1 MFIYSLKASTIRFFG
16 IVCVALAALIA
27 LVAFVP
33 TYVSG
38 NGNADAPAAHLPEE
52 TSAPG
57 GQTPGGAESV
67 TYRYDKV
74 RSADDAAAFL
84 GQFGWV
90 VDAGSAETAQVT
102 IPAEF
107 DKVFAGYNELQ
118 KQQGLD
124 LTGTGPSPATRLPL
138 PTMTAGKAPYTP
150 TCWCTGTGSSAA
162 ISARRMSAALSTA
175 SRCLRRG
182 SESVPFSAPDKG
194 QALSGCRLHRRFL
207 GENFVYFSKRYCIPP
222 RFVL

>member
-27 LVAFVP
+27 LVAFFP
-33 TYVSG
+33 PYVSG

-57 GQTPGGAESV
+57 GQTPNGAESV

-107 DKVFAGYNELQ
+107 DKVMNSYNEIQ
-118 KQQGLD
+118 KNQGLD
-124 LTGTGPSPATRLPL
+124 LSKYKGKEVVRYTYEITNYPDYGGTVYANVIIHKNRVVGGDVCSADVTGFISGFAMPE
-138 PTMTAGKAPYTP
+138 GK
-150 TCWCTGTGSSAA
+150 SS
-162 ISARRMSAALSTA
+162 
-175 SRCLRRG
+175 G
-182 SESVPFSAPDKG
+182 K
-194 QALSGCRLHRRFL
+194 
-207 GENFVYFSKRYCIPP
+207 
-222 RFVL
+222 

>member
-33 TYVSG
+33 TYAGG
-38 NGNADAPAAHLPEE
+38 NQDTPAARLSEE

-57 GQTPGGAESV
+57 GQTPKPADGV
-67 TYRYDKV
+67 TYWYDKV
-74 RSADDAAAFL
+74 KSADDAASFL

-90 VDAGSAETAQVT
+90 VDAGSAETTQVT

-124 LTGTGPSPATRLPL
+124 LSKYRKKSVTRYTFAVTNYDGWQGTVYANVLVYRNRVIGGDICSADVSGFVHGFEMPTTG
-138 PTMTAGKAPYTP
+138 
-150 TCWCTGTGSSAA
+150 
-162 ISARRMSAALSTA
+162 
-175 SRCLRRG
+175 
-182 SESVPFSAPDKG
+182 E
-194 QALSGCRLHRRFL
+194 
-207 GENFVYFSKRYCIPP
+207 
-222 RFVL
+222 